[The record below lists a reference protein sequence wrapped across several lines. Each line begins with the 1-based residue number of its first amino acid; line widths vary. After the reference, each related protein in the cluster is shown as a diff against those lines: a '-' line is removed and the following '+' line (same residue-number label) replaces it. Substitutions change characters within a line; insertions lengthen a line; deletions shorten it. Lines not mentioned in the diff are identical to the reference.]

1 MIHPDW
7 YQDESG
13 IVLVKANPPFIAR
26 NEYIRR
32 QKNRDAKPFRLRNVY
47 TDCFLTAEPGVADEV
62 YVVLEP
68 ATGRRVSWL
77 SSRLEFKTS
86 QLWRKYEDSLCS
98 RDTFRIVPVAFPRL
112 TLRVHE
118 SKKVLV
124 LGIPTDEPTIGIDKT
139 DKKKEAENEH
149 WEMMPAHMG
158 KPFDLCKSF
167 SACSACC
174 KPSASKDDE
183 ISTEKHTRGGGSVL
197 RTASCRLCRAWA
209 CRTISC
215 VWTTARSS

>member
-68 ATGRRVSWL
+68 ATGRRGHL
-77 SSRLEFKTS
+77 SHCASGL
-86 QLWRKYEDSLCS
+86 
-98 RDTFRIVPVAFPRL
+98 
-112 TLRVHE
+112 
-118 SKKVLV
+118 
-124 LGIPTDEPTIGIDKT
+124 
-139 DKKKEAENEH
+139 
-149 WEMMPAHMG
+149 PAS
-158 KPFDLCKSF
+158 DAS
-167 SACSACC
+167 SAR
-174 KPSASKDDE
+174 E
-183 ISTEKHTRGGGSVL
+183 
-197 RTASCRLCRAWA
+197 
-209 CRTISC
+209 
-215 VWTTARSS
+215 